1 MSILIAFVLGGVLG
15 YTSHIRQSKW
25 NRTLGI
31 IEGLTVVSAANW
43 FFLNLNLWWWVALLL
58 GIVVYAFYLMIM
70 QLLMRKKV
78 EVVASTVPST
88 QESVTPLS

>member
-25 NRTLGI
+25 NRALGV
-31 IEGLTVVSAANW
+31 IEGLTIVSAANW
-43 FFLNLNLWWWVALLL
+43 FFGNMNMWWWVALLL
-58 GIVVYAFYLMIM
+58 AIIVYAFYLMIM

-78 EVVASTVPST
+78 EVKTPPITTT